1 MKHIEFSSVAN
12 VIRLILISCTASEN
26 VYFNNRCTVV
36 YVENNKNKNF
46 IIIAVLSSDSMFYYG
61 DVFRRIYSKTWYI
74 FGTYEIFRC
83 IHLMYRVF

>member
-36 YVENNKNKNF
+36 YVENNKNKNL
-46 IIIAVLSSDSMFYYG
+46 IIIVILSSD
-61 DVFRRIYSKTWYI
+61 
-74 FGTYEIFRC
+74 
-83 IHLMYRVF
+83 

>member
-26 VYFNNRCTVV
+26 VYFNNRRTVV

-46 IIIAVLSSDSMFYYG
+46 IIIAVLSSDSMFFVEYTL
-61 DVFRRIYSKTWYI
+61 RHCISSEPMKYSVAFI
-74 FGTYEIFRC
+74 
-83 IHLMYRVF
+83 

>member
-46 IIIAVLSSDSMFYYG
+46 IIIVILSSASIFYYG
-61 DVFRRIYSKTWYI
+61 DVLIDIRYQSFSSNI
-74 FGTYEIFRC
+74 
-83 IHLMYRVF
+83 L

>member
-61 DVFRRIYSKTWYI
+61 DFVEYTLRHCISSEPMKYSVAFI
-74 FGTYEIFRC
+74 
-83 IHLMYRVF
+83 